1 MKSAPEGLVESNT
14 TSEGTLNLCNEATSG
29 HVILNDNDFLVESM
43 DASDFGLREGLTCKG
58 DETTVV
64 SLWFQS

>member
-43 DASDFGLREGLTCKG
+43 DASDFGLRKGLTCK
-58 DETTVV
+58 
-64 SLWFQS
+64 